1 MMHLSMVMMMIMLT
15 NWLLLLMTFMLM
27 KLLNILIHVMEE
39 VQLEEFVIQE
49 HLLSQPT

>member
-39 VQLEEFVIQE
+39 GLLEEFVIQE
-49 HLLSQPT
+49 HLLYQPT